1 MNFFKKLI
9 AMLVLLNVC
18 MISVHAS
25 EHDLFDAVLKENVS
39 PEGQVNYP
47 GIKDDSRFLEYIDYL
62 AGANPDAYATKQE
75 KLAFWINAYNALTMK
90 GILDGLSPGS
100 FFSRITFFKT
110 TDYKVAGREINLYD
124 LERDIII
131 PFNEPRIHFA
141 INCASASCP
150 ILIPEAY
157 TAKKLEQQLEANT
170 IAFINDQSKNMFDLN
185 KKTALI
191 SKIFD
196 WFPEDFERSA
206 NSVQKYLANYVE
218 DAEVSKL
225 LAQDGFRIKY
235 LKYDWSLNG
244 IAVK

>member
-1 MNFFKKLI
+1 
-9 AMLVLLNVC
+9 MLVLLNAC

-25 EHDLFDAVLKENVS
+25 EHALFDAVLKKNVS

-47 GIKDDSRFLEYIDYL
+47 GIKGDSRFLEYIDYL
-62 AGANPDAYATKQE
+62 ADANPDAYETKQE
-75 KLAFWINAYNALTMK
+75 KLAFWINAYNALTIK

-157 TAKKLEQQLEANT
+157 TAEKLEQQIEANT

-185 KKTALI
+185 KKTASI

-206 NSVQKYLANYVE
+206 NSVQKYLAKYVK
-218 DAEVSKL
+218 DAGVAKL
-225 LAQDGFRIKY
+225 LDQDGFRIKY

-244 IAVK
+244 TSIK